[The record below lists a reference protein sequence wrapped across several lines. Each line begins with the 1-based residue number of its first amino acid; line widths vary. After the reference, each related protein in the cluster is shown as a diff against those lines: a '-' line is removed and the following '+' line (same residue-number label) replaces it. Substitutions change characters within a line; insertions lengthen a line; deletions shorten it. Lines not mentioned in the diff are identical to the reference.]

1 MKSIKVSELL
11 KYIKKII
18 NSDYFLT
25 KVKVEGEISNI
36 KYHGNGNIYFSLKD
50 ESSRINCIMYKWNIE
65 DKQEQ
70 FENGDQVEVKGT
82 VNLYERDG
90 SLTIF
95 VSGMEKSGLGEQ
107 YRLFIEN
114 KAALE
119 KEGLFDI
126 DKKRELPKFPE
137 TIGVVTSPTG
147 AAVRD
152 IIHIVNRRNA
162 NVNIIVYPA
171 LVQGDKSADSIVKGI
186 EYFNEHPVDV
196 MIVGRGGG
204 SFEELNSFNDVKV
217 AYSIFDSKIPIISA
231 VGHETDFTIAD
242 FVADMRAPTP
252 SAAAEI
258 STPLL
263 DDLIMNQDN
272 MMNRAMSIVNYRIE
286 SMDYVQSKLELKMKS
301 LSPVATLESRIE
313 KVNNIF
319 ENIQRG
325 LMYKYDRYN
334 NALKICK
341 AKLDV
346 LNPENMIN
354 KGYVIMKDESGKPIV
369 STKALHIGKSVEIT
383 LLDGSAIAEINS
395 IEESVK

>member
-107 YRLFIEN
+107 YKLFIEN

-369 STKALHIGKSVEIT
+369 STKDLHIGKSVEIT

>member
-107 YRLFIEN
+107 YKLFIEN

-325 LMYKYDRYN
+325 LMYKCDRYN

>member
-95 VSGMEKSGLGEQ
+95 VSGMEKSGLGDQ
-107 YRLFIEN
+107 YKMFIEN

-126 DKKRELPKFPE
+126 DKKRDLPKFPA

-171 LVQGDKSADSIVKGI
+171 LVQGDKSAESIINGI
-186 EYFNEHPVDV
+186 KYFNEHPVDV

-204 SFEELNSFNDVKV
+204 SFEELNSFNDVNV
-217 AYSIFDSKIPIISA
+217 AYSIFESKVPIISA

-263 DDLIMNQDN
+263 EDLIMNQDI

-286 SMDYVQSKLELKMKS
+286 TMDYIQSKLELKMKS
-301 LSPVATLESRIE
+301 HSPMATIESRIE
-313 KVNNIF
+313 RVNNIF

-341 AKLDV
+341 AKLDI

-369 STKALHIGKSVEIT
+369 STADLHIGKNVEIT
-383 LLDGSAIAEINS
+383 LLDGSAIAEISS